1 MALAAYIFIQGVSIT
16 NDNIKALVVAANL
29 LCLLGQ
35 EPQNISLI
43 NASQLFALTYNTDDE
58 SSAAN
63 DATKAASN
71 ANDAYYAYYD
81 ANDDAANAYA
91 EEHFDGK
98 DWYVLDARGRNIN
111 GGDQA

>member
-1 MALAAYIFIQGVSIT
+1 MNDQTTYSDLPQYSIAFVME
-16 NDNIKALVVAANL
+16 DGSWDIV
-29 LCLLGQ
+29 
-35 EPQNISLI
+35 EPFH
-43 NASQLFALTYNTDDE
+43 A
-58 SSAAN
+58 
-63 DATKAASN
+63 
-71 ANDAYYAYYD
+71 